1 MVQQIFNWI
10 LNEIN
15 DAGYLSPEAVF
26 IDGTHIKASASMKKA
41 IDMMKTMEAMNTQ
54 QSTDSLYRHY
64 QSRTASETEGEENYD
79 NTESQSSQDIY
90 SSVKDLFEKYD
101 MEGY

>member
-41 IDMMKTMEAMNTQ
+41 IRRAVPEA
-54 QSTDSLYRHY
+54 SK
-64 QSRTASETEGEENYD
+64 
-79 NTESQSSQDIY
+79 IY
-90 SSVKDLFEKYD
+90 SEQLLNEEFSTKASIRNALLTPLRLPATRIDIFS
-101 MEGY
+101 M

>member
-1 MVQQIFNWI
+1 MQQIFNWI

-41 IDMMKTMEAMNTQ
+41 IRRAVPEA
-54 QSTDSLYRHY
+54 SK
-64 QSRTASETEGEENYD
+64 
-79 NTESQSSQDIY
+79 IY
-90 SSVKDLFEKYD
+90 SEQLLDEINKDLETTARNRLTVETHPKRK
-101 MEGY
+101 

>member
-41 IDMMKTMEAMNTQ
+41 IRSAT
-54 QSTDSLYRHY
+54 H
-64 QSRTASETEGEENYD
+64 
-79 NTESQSSQDIY
+79 
-90 SSVKDLFEKYD
+90 SVLLI
-101 MEGY
+101 